1 MTFNFNNL
9 KRETFDMIFPGETEV
24 SLHLIRPLKSQVE
37 LLISTTQEFDEIVK
51 NGKATTEQLKTLTS
65 VTAEM
70 LSRNKENK
78 KFTADEVLNKFDVDE
93 LIYFID
99 SYLSFVLSFT
109 NLKN

>member
-1 MTFNFNNL
+1 MVFNFNDL
-9 KRETFDMIFPGETEV
+9 KRETFDMIFPGEKEV
-24 SLHLIRPLKSQVE
+24 SLHLLRPLKGQVNT
-37 LLISTTQEFDEIVK
+37 LISATQEFDDIVK
-51 NGKATTEQLKTLTS
+51 NQKATPEQMKLLTS

-70 LSRNKENK
+70 LSRNTENK